1 MVKGFHYG
9 DYAQPGFGK
18 KRHQKRKANK
28 GKADKA
34 KPKPDGKKKAKGS
47 KERKGSKEVVYNHE
61 KPTPVQTNDNYYNL
75 PFQVHSATIGY
86 KPKNKCKLI
95 FLIFSFLYY
104 CIIFYNS
111 LK

>member
-18 KRHQKRKANK
+18 KRHQKRKAKK

-34 KPKPDGKKKAKGS
+34 KPKPDDKKKAKGS

-61 KPTPVQTNDNYYNL
+61 KPTPVQTTNTNASYFNL
-75 PFQVHSATIGY
+75 PYRVHSATIGY

-95 FLIFSFLYY
+95 FSFLFLHSY
-104 CIIFYNS
+104 F
-111 LK
+111 L